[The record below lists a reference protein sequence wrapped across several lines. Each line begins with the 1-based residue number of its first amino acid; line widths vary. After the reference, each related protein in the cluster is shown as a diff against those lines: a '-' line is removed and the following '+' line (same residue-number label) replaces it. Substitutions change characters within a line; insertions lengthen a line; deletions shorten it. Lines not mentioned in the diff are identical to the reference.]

1 MRLGVVR
8 IDLERLEQGLEGTG
22 CVALPLKSNAE
33 LVLLH
38 RSISVLRRNSTA
50 HATCN
55 PHHGAHGA
63 KNAGGSQT
71 SERPR
76 GALREHGRIVYR
88 GRGVTVNSK
97 AFLHD

>member
-8 IDLERLEQGLEGTG
+8 IDLECLEQGLEGTG
-22 CVALPLKSNAE
+22 RVPLPLKSNAE

-50 HATCN
+50 PTTCN
-55 PHHGAHGA
+55 PHHGAQSA
-63 KNAGGSQT
+63 KNASSSQA
-71 SERPR
+71 SGRPR
-76 GALREHGRIVYR
+76 GAVREHGRIVYR